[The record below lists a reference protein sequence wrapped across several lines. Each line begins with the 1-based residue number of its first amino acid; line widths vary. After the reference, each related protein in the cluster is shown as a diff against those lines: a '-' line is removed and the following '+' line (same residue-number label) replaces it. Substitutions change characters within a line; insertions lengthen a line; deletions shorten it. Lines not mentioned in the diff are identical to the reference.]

1 MWHVRAV
8 HRRQPVLRLEL
19 LQLLNVSHVLNE
31 NNNGCNT
38 FIAQIF
44 DALLVDLIIL
54 EVLEG
59 SRCAKIIDWDFQNLG
74 VSHKGGILQLFKLTI
89 LPFIYDFRRYIVVQT
104 HLVFFLTVEREICG
118 NLKNTW

>member
-1 MWHVRAV
+1 MRHVRAV

-31 NNNGCNT
+31 NNNSCKT
-38 FIAQIF
+38 LVTQFF

-59 SRCAKIIDWDFQNLG
+59 SRCAKIID
-74 VSHKGGILQLFKLTI
+74 
-89 LPFIYDFRRYIVVQT
+89 
-104 HLVFFLTVEREICG
+104 
-118 NLKNTW
+118 